1 MVRSVW
7 QPDFTFSIF
16 IFSLFH
22 LSCFLYNTFMPE
34 LTESSYQKLVS
45 SINQEFQ
52 SGIFEARRQL
62 ERQRLITYW
71 KAGEHFGTYFKQ
83 HGIGSADKQQE
94 IFRQVGKDLN
104 HEPGFMRRLFIFY
117 TTYPEM
123 PNQERL
129 NWSHYRVLIAIPQKS
144 KRVSW
149 ENRIIKENI
158 PSDAF
163 YTLIRAERGEQRL
176 SQGPGQIARKSL
188 TVRRGRLYTYQMI
201 PESQVPWS
209 EGFTVVD
216 LGFSVRHEIPALS
229 SAELVLSK
237 VFESRATPAGYELIR
252 VPLSVDDIY
261 TYQARVERVVDGDT
275 LVVNI
280 DCGFRTW
287 TRQRLRLKGINAPEL
302 STIEGRRAKRF
313 VEEQLA
319 PCASVIIKT
328 TRTDSTDI
336 YGRYLADVFFDA
348 QEKDPQRVAQNGQY
362 LNQLLLD
369 SGHVKVYLL

>member
-1 MVRSVW
+1 
-7 QPDFTFSIF
+7 
-16 IFSLFH
+16 
-22 LSCFLYNTFMPE
+22 MPE
-34 LTESSYQKLVS
+34 LTDFSYHTLVADIS
-45 SINQEFQ
+45 NEFQ
-52 SGIFEARRQL
+52 SGVFEAKRQL

-71 KAGEHFGTYFKQ
+71 KAGEHFGKYFKE
-83 HGIGSADKQQE
+83 HGLSSQKERQD
-94 IFRQVGKDLN
+94 IFQRAAKDLDQKP
-104 HEPGFMRRLFIFY
+104 HFLRRLFVFY
-117 TTYPEM
+117 RTYPAVPEFT
-123 PNQERL
+123 RI
-129 NWSHYRVLIAIPQKS
+129 NWSHYRTLITIPQKS
-144 KRVSW
+144 ARAAW
-149 ENRIIKENI
+149 ERRIIEEGL
-158 PSDAF
+158 PSD
-163 YTLIRAERGEQRL
+163 TLYQLVRDERRAVSLPPPETQP
-176 SQGPGQIARKSL
+176 QKQL
-188 TVRRGRLYTYQMI
+188 TVKRGRLYTYQI
-201 PESQVPWS
+201 VPASQVPWS

-261 TYQARVERVVDGDT
+261 TYQARIERVVDGDT

-313 VEEQLA
+313 VEERLV

-328 TRTDSTDI
+328 TRTDSTDL
-336 YGRYLADVFFDA
+336 YGRYLADVFFDP
-348 QEKDPQRVAQNGQY
+348 QENDPHHVAQNGQY

-369 SGHVKVYLL
+369 SGHAKVYLL